1 MDDLTKCLYDF
12 VCDRRM
18 GGIYGDLE
26 YEEAA
31 HSVELQRKKVLA
43 GMDETQKREL
53 DILMDSLYARSSVES
68 EHLFRATLGLARE
81 LGGVA
86 GAL

>member
-1 MDDLTKCLYDF
+1 MDDLTKCLYEF
-12 VCDRRM
+12 VCEKRM
-18 GGIYGDLE
+18 GGIYGDPE

-31 HSVELQRKKVLA
+31 LSVELQRKKVLA

-68 EHLFRATLGLARE
+68 EHLFRATLGLAGE
-81 LGGVA
+81 LSRAVG
-86 GAL
+86 

>member
-18 GGIYGDLE
+18 GGIYGDPE

-43 GMDETQKREL
+43 GMDETQRREL
-53 DILMDSLYARSSVES
+53 EILMDSLYARSSVES
-68 EHLFRATLGLARE
+68 EYLFQATLRLARE
-81 LGGVA
+81 LGTVA
-86 GAL
+86 GT